1 MRPLAPALI
10 AVVLAIGGCTSPAAR
25 SDSPRPS
32 ETASNSAGAT
42 PLDAVSGLKARP
54 LRLSRAGAGCPA
66 SAVRPLDL
74 TWDGP
79 TGGIGGFA
87 TRQGP
92 LVLLL
97 SEESVPVPRVR
108 FHGTLYVHRA
118 VVPLG
123 PSSAPGWGALKTVWL
138 SQPAYQGPV
147 LVRGRQLDGSG
158 AVRVGGVPTTK
169 QFVLPAGPEVNGG
182 DGYRPGI
189 AYVWLRRA
197 GCYGFQV
204 DGIGFSHH
212 VVVLVIPSRGTA

>member
-1 MRPLAPALI
+1 L
-10 AVVLAIGGCTSPAAR
+10 
-25 SDSPRPS
+25 
-32 ETASNSAGAT
+32 N
-42 PLDAVSGLKARP
+42 
-54 LRLSRAGAGCPA
+54 
-66 SAVRPLDL
+66 L
-74 TWDGP
+74 TWGGL

-97 SEESVPVPRVR
+97 SEESVPLPRVR
-108 FHGTLYVHRA
+108 FHGTLYRDRA

-204 DGIGFSHH
+204 DGIGFSHD
-212 VVVLVIPSRGTA
+212 VVVLVLPSGGTAR